1 VNEAWTILKVLKW
14 TQGRFSERGIETPRL
29 DAEVLLAHILQYDR
43 VALYTHFDQPLSPDE
58 LTRYRELI
66 KRRLQSEPVAYLVG
80 KKEFRSLE
88 LHVDARVLVPRP
100 ETETLVELALTL
112 LADGPSHR
120 IVDVATGSGAIAL
133 ALKSARPSS
142 TVFATDLSPDA
153 AEVARANALRLS
165 LPVDIRVGDLLAP
178 VVAEAPFDL
187 VTANLPYITTAE
199 IPSLPPEVLREPRQA
214 LDGGPD
220 GLTFIRRLI
229 TDAHPLLAPAAWILL
244 ELAADQSPAA
254 SSLLTAARYTD
265 ITITKDLAG
274 LPRIISAR
282 KPT

>member
-1 VNEAWTILKVLKW
+1 MDEAWTILKVLKW

-29 DAEVLLAHILQYDR
+29 DAEVLLAHVLKYDR
-43 VALYTHFDQPLSPDE
+43 VALYTHFDQPLQADE

-133 ALKSARPSS
+133 ALKSARPAS
-142 TVFATDLSPDA
+142 TIFATDLSPDA
-153 AEVARANALRLS
+153 AEVARANATRLS

-178 VVAEAPFDL
+178 VAAEAPFDL
-187 VTANLPYITTAE
+187 ITANLPYIPTGDL
-199 IPSLPPEVLREPRQA
+199 PSLPPDVRREPRLA

-220 GLTFIRRLI
+220 GLSQVRRLI
-229 TDAHPLLAPAAWILL
+229 TMAFPLLAPGGSLLL
-244 ELAADQSPAA
+244 ELAADQPPAVA
-254 SSLLTAARYTD
+254 PLLTSAGFLSPT
-265 ITITKDLAG
+265 TTKDLAG
-274 LPRIISAR
+274 HPRILSAQ
-282 KPT
+282 KPA